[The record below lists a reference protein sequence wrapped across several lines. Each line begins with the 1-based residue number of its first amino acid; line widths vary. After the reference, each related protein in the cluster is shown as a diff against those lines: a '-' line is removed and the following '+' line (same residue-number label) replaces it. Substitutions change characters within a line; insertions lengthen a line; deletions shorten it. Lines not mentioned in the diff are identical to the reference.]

1 MNSNEFSSSPA
12 SKASA
17 ILVVEDNEMYRSVM
31 CAALGQYITGCEVLE
46 AASVKEALAILR
58 ERPVDVMV
66 ADMTLPD
73 GSAVTL
79 LDAAVS
85 YTQAGLRVYVT
96 SSLSAEDM
104 KPLIARKD
112 VAGYVE
118 KTLGLKHLA
127 SIIASP

>member
-1 MNSNEFSSSPA
+1 MSSNDSLSSPT
-12 SKASA
+12 SKTSV
-17 ILVVEDNEMYRSVM
+17 ILVVEDNDMYRSVM
-31 CAALGQYITGCEVLE
+31 TAALSQYIAGSEVLE
-46 AASVKEALAILR
+46 ASTVKEALAIIR
-58 ERPVDVMV
+58 DRPVDVVV

-79 LDAAVS
+79 LDAAQA
-85 YTQAGLRVYVT
+85 YTSAGLRMYVT

-118 KTLGLKHLA
+118 KTKGLKHLA
-127 SIIASP
+127 TIIASP